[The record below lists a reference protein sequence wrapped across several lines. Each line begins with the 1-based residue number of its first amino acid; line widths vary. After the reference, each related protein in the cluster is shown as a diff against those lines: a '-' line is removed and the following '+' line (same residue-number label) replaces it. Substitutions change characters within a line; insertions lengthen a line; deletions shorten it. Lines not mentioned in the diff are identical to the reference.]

1 MDKLVEGLIVTL
13 LGMGATFAIMA
24 LLVLFINLV
33 KYLIKIFDKKQP
45 KSIKEQIIIEN
56 TEIDDKKVI
65 AAVTAAVY
73 CYMSREGKTE
83 SDFVV
88 RKIRKVI

>member
-45 KSIKEQIIIEN
+45 QTAKEQTIIN
-56 TEIDDKKVI
+56 STVDDKKVI

-73 CYMSREGKTE
+73 CYMQQEGKTE